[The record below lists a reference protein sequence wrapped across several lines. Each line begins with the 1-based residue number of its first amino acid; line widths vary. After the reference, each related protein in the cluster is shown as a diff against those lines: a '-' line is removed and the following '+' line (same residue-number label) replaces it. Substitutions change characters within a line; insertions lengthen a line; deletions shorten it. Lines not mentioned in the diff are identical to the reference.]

1 MVRSANRA
9 PWVMVALCVLLLCG
23 QRARAAD
30 QSGGPDQLYRLF
42 LLGDAEP
49 LVCVGE
55 PAVVDDRVIALL
67 PSAST
72 EGDAPLQM
80 VSLSITAVDLARSRA
95 YADGVRARRYVS
107 SRAEADY
114 QAMATDV
121 ARLLDAVG
129 HAPDVVARLRLVEQA
144 RRQLVEWPRTHYGY
158 WQEDVSQM
166 LPMLD
171 EAVNGLRAQL
181 GGDSFD
187 LSLSVTVAPPT
198 FVPALPAPTAQDLI
212 RQTVTAA
219 GLTLSLAERRTL
231 LNAARADLAR
241 DGALASSPWGTDMRA
256 SIDAQLSREAA
267 TDAGYEALG
276 ARVLPLA
283 QQRATRGDVRG
294 VSDALDA
301 LHRGDAALGAQ
312 RPELMRAFDDQMSV
326 ALEPARQTRLEHDR
340 WLLRASSLRAYRA
353 AMADPEARFR
363 ALARPLQDIKAMT
376 GSTPDA
382 LGALIRETARLRT
395 SLARIAPPAE
405 AAAAHDVFVSAV
417 RLAEQAARVRREAA
431 VARNLGQARDASAA
445 AAGAW
450 MLYQRAREEVRR
462 VTAPPATMSRPAVG
476 GR

>member
-1 MVRSANRA
+1 MARAANRA
-9 PWVMVALCVLLLCG
+9 PWVMVALCVLLWCG
-23 QRARAAD
+23 PQARAAE
-30 QSGGPDQLYRLF
+30 QGAGPDPLYRLF
-42 LLGDAEP
+42 LLGDADP
-49 LVCVGE
+49 LACVGE
-55 PAVVDDRVIALL
+55 PAVIDDRVIALL
-67 PSAST
+67 PSASAD
-72 EGDAPLQM
+72 GDAPLRM

-95 YADGVRARRYVS
+95 YAEGVRARRYVS

-129 HAPDVVARLRLVEQA
+129 DAPDAAARLRLVEQA

-158 WQEDVSQM
+158 RQEDVSQM
-166 LPMLD
+166 VPMLD

-187 LSLSVTVAPPT
+187 LSLSVNVAPPT

-231 LNAARADLAR
+231 LDAARADLAR
-241 DGALASSPWGTDMRA
+241 DRALASSAWGTDMRA
-256 SIDAQLSREAA
+256 SIDTQLAREAA
-267 TDAGYEALG
+267 TDAGYRALG
-276 ARVLPLA
+276 ARLLPLA
-283 QQRATRGDVRG
+283 QQQASRGDVRG

-312 RPELMRAFDDQMSV
+312 RPELMRALEDEVTV
-326 ALEPARQTRLEHDR
+326 ALDRARQTRLEHDR

-353 AMADPEARFR
+353 AIADSDARFR

-382 LGALIRETARLRT
+382 LGALLRETTRLRAA
-395 SLARIAPPAE
+395 LARIAPPAE

-462 VTAPPATMSRPAVG
+462 VTSPPATMARPAAG